1 MKKITTTLLLSLALN
16 GVTQAASTDGPR
28 PSAPDGEVTG
38 HGYVDLGLP
47 SGTLWATG
55 NIGAESLFYPGEC
68 FAWGETQTRNNFQ
81 WRLYEFFQEEYTDEQ
96 GNVTYSATDIGQQI
110 SRTEYDAARTQW
122 GEAWRMPAKEDWE
135 ELLEY
140 CTAEYKDNAA
150 IPPRKGLLFTGPNGN
165 SILLPPTEDYNGIN
179 PGLPRGG
186 DYWTATAASDLTE
199 NPCPTAMMTAFSAGS
214 SQMKLKSDSRHL
226 GCAIRPVINRQ
237 DISTP
242 VAAITN
248 DATSM
253 TYENGTLTV
262 NGHAQAYRL
271 TIADLSGRRVL
282 DSPITDGE
290 CRLPYLSKGIY
301 LATLHN
307 AGKTVKTLKISVK

>member
-1 MKKITTTLLLSLALN
+1 MKKFTTLLLLSLALS
-16 GVTQAASTDGPR
+16 GATQAASADGPR
-28 PSAPDGEVTG
+28 PSTPDGDVAG

-47 SGTLWATG
+47 SGNLWATS
-55 NIGAESLFYPGEC
+55 NIGTESLFYPGTC

-81 WRLYEFFQEEYTDEQ
+81 WRLYEFFQEEYTDEK

-122 GEAWRMPAKEDWE
+122 GDAWRMPTKEDWE

-150 IPPRKGLLFTGPNGN
+150 IPPKKGLLFTGPNGN
-165 SILLPPTEDYNGIN
+165 SILLPPTEDYNGIH

-186 DYWTATAASDLTE
+186 DYWTATAASDLTG
-199 NPCPTAMMTAFSAGS
+199 NPYPAAMMTAFDAGS
-214 SQMKLKSDSRHL
+214 SQMKLQSDSRHL
-226 GCAIRPVINRQ
+226 GCAIRPVINYQ
-237 DISTP
+237 DIETS
-242 VAAITN
+242 VASLDN
-248 DATSM
+248 GATSM

-262 NGHAQAYRL
+262 NGHAQGYRL

-282 DSPITDGE
+282 DTPVTDGK
-290 CRLPYLSKGIY
+290 CRLSHLPKGIY

-307 AGKTVKTLKISVK
+307 AGKNLKTLKISVK

>member
-1 MKKITTTLLLSLALN
+1 MKKSTTILLLSLVLS
-16 GVTQAASTDGPR
+16 GTIQTASADGPR

-47 SGTLWATG
+47 SGNLWAAS
-55 NIGAESLFYPGEC
+55 NIGAESLFDPGMC
-68 FAWGETQTRNNFQ
+68 FAWGETHTRNNFQ
-81 WRLYEFFQEEYTDEQ
+81 WRFYEFFQEEYIDKQ

-110 SRTEYDAARTQW
+110 SGTEYDAARTQW
-122 GEAWRMPAKEDWE
+122 GDPWRMPAKEDWE

-179 PGLPRGG
+179 LGLPRGG
-186 DYWTATAASDLTE
+186 DYWTATAASDLTGTTY
-199 NPCPTAMMTAFSAGS
+199 PAAMMTAFSAGS

-226 GCAIRPVINRQ
+226 GCAIRPVINRR
-237 DISTP
+237 DIGTS
-242 VAAITN
+242 VATL
-248 DATSM
+248 DHDPTSM

-262 NGHAQAYRL
+262 NVQVQGYRL
-271 TIADLSGRRVL
+271 TVADLSGRRVL
-282 DSPITDGE
+282 DSPVTDGK
-290 CRLPYLSKGIY
+290 CRLSHLPKGIY
-301 LATLHN
+301 LATLRN
-307 AGKTVKTLKISVK
+307 AGKNLKTLNI